1 MLLKTRVLVFLNPL
15 NSNGL
20 ESNEKRKSEH
30 LFIWNNWLLKSA
42 DTAKPSSNFEKSPE
56 FQSWVNF
63 RKVAKFNEILMSF

>member
-1 MLLKTRVLVFLNPL
+1 M
-15 NSNGL
+15 G
-20 ESNEKRKSEH
+20 NEKRKSEH

-63 RKVAKFNEILMSF
+63 RKVTKFNEILMSF